1 MSNLQKLDALLESK
15 QKDLDEVY
23 ELLNEAEKRKKEI
36 FKAIGDLS
44 EKFDPEDTVDQDE
57 LEERFGEIAESF
69 DMVWNGHWN
78 GYDYYKVGNRVVFW
92 VPSNC

>member
-1 MSNLQKLDALLESK
+1 MRSTSFST
-15 QKDLDEVY
+15 
-23 ELLNEAEKRKKEI
+23 KRKSARRKSSRPSVT
-36 FKAIGDLS
+36 FRK
-44 EKFDPEDTVDQDE
+44 KFDPEDTVDQDE

-69 DMVWNGHWN
+69 DMVWNSHWN